1 MRIGSRATMAALPLA
16 LSLFVLPGASARLSA
31 SDEIRLQLA
40 DLLFAEARFA
50 ESVDAYRA
58 VSASVSVPMRVRALS
73 GMVRSLL
80 RIAEFEPALRTATEL
95 RKVRPEDPAVLS
107 LYGDAVWSMGLF
119 QEAEDAY
126 VAAVARNPE
135 TARARHGMAR
145 SLAGRGRLE
154 EATDEALAALRLNPT
169 EAEFHFTLSWIY
181 ERRRRFDEAAQS
193 MTRYVNL
200 LPDVEISDRAAW
212 ARAQVRFLRS
222 FEGKRPFEIEKPDE
236 LHVVPFRL
244 ERDKVIVAGRVNG
257 GRAIDFVVDTGAE
270 QTVLSLPVARQSG
283 VVPVTYLRSA
293 GVGQMGI
300 RGLQAGRMDSLQI
313 GTLKVRNVTCL
324 IKNPPLVG
332 LPTRETES
340 FSPLALGLSMIID
353 YKQRQILIGKH
364 LPDEAFDTELPLRMN
379 RLATVSGTLNGE
391 RPASFV
397 VDTGGEVI
405 SISQSMAGGL
415 EWDPDQRRIPL
426 KVYGSSGWD
435 PDAFLLPGVSLQFQQ
450 IRFSNI
456 PVVVLNLR
464 TPSVLL
470 GFQLGGIVGHK
481 FLSKYRVAID
491 LERSV
496 VRLKSL

>member
-1 MRIGSRATMAALPLA
+1 MRFGSRATLTALPLVV
-16 LSLFVLPGASARLSA
+16 SLLVLPGASTRLSA

-40 DLLFAEARFA
+40 DLLFAEARYA
-50 ESVDAYRA
+50 ESVDAYR
-58 VSASVSVPMRVRALS
+58 SASASSSVPMRVRALS

-80 RIAEFEPALRTATEL
+80 RIAEFEPALRTASEL
-95 RKVRPEDPAVLS
+95 RKLRPEDPHVLS
-107 LYGDAVWSMGLF
+107 LYGDAVWSTGLF

-126 VAAVARNPE
+126 RAAVARGPE

-145 SLAGRGRLE
+145 SLLGRGRLE
-154 EATDEALAALRLNPT
+154 EATDEALAALGLAPE
-169 EAEFHFTLSWIY
+169 EAEYHFTLSTIY
-181 ERRRRFDEAAQS
+181 ERRRRFDDAAQA
-193 MTRYVNL
+193 MADYVSL
-200 LPDVEISDRAAW
+200 LPEVEVSDRAAW

-222 FEGKRPFEIEKPDE
+222 FEGKRPFEIEKPNE

-244 ERDKVIVAGRVNG
+244 ERDKVIVAGRING
-257 GRAIDFVVDTGAE
+257 GRTIDFIVDTGAE

-293 GVGQMGI
+293 GVGEVGV

-313 GTLKVRNVTCL
+313 GTLKVKNVTCL
-324 IKNPPLVG
+324 IKNPPLAG
-332 LPTRETES
+332 LPTRESEG

-353 YKQRQILIGKH
+353 YEKRQIIIGKH
-364 LPDEAFDTELPLRMN
+364 LPDEAFDTELPLRMH
-379 RLATVSGTLNGE
+379 RLAMVSGTLNGE
-391 RPASFV
+391 RPVSFV

-405 SISQSMAGGL
+405 SISQSSAGGL

-435 PDAFLLPGVSLQFQQ
+435 PDAFLLPGVNLQFQQ

-470 GFQLGGIVGHK
+470 GFQVGGIVGHK

-496 VRLKSL
+496 VRLKTL

>member
-1 MRIGSRATMAALPLA
+1 MRIGSRATMAALPLVV
-16 LSLFVLPGASARLSA
+16 SLFVLPGASARLSA

-73 GMVRSLL
+73 GMVRSML

-95 RKVRPEDPAVLS
+95 RKVRPEDPEVLS

-126 VAAVARNPE
+126 LAAVARNPE

-154 EATDEALAALRLNPT
+154 EATDEALAALRLDPT
-169 EAEFHFTLSWIY
+169 EAEFHFTLSWIH

-193 MTRYVNL
+193 MTNYVNL
-200 LPDVEISDRAAW
+200 LPEVEVSDRAAW

-257 GRAIDFVVDTGAE
+257 GGTIDFVVDTGAE

-293 GVGQMGI
+293 GVGQIGV
-300 RGLQAGRMDSLQI
+300 RGLQAGRMDTLQI

-324 IKNPPLVG
+324 IKNPPLTG

-353 YKQRQILIGKH
+353 YNQRQIIIGRH
-364 LPDEAFDTELPLRMN
+364 LPDEAFDAELPLRMH
-379 RLATVSGTLNGE
+379 RLAMVSGTLNGE

-405 SISQSMAGGL
+405 SISQATAGGL

-435 PDAFLLPGVSLQFQQ
+435 PDAFLLPGVNLQFQQ

>member
-1 MRIGSRATMAALPLA
+1 
-16 LSLFVLPGASARLSA
+16 
-31 SDEIRLQLA
+31 
-40 DLLFAEARFA
+40 
-50 ESVDAYRA
+50 
-58 VSASVSVPMRVRALS
+58 
-73 GMVRSLL
+73 
-80 RIAEFEPALRTATEL
+80 
-95 RKVRPEDPAVLS
+95 
-107 LYGDAVWSMGLF
+107 
-119 QEAEDAY
+119 
-126 VAAVARNPE
+126 
-135 TARARHGMAR
+135 
-145 SLAGRGRLE
+145 
-154 EATDEALAALRLNPT
+154 
-169 EAEFHFTLSWIY
+169 
-181 ERRRRFDEAAQS
+181 
-193 MTRYVNL
+193 
-200 LPDVEISDRAAW
+200 
-212 ARAQVRFLRS
+212 
-222 FEGKRPFEIEKPDE
+222 
-236 LHVVPFRL
+236 
-244 ERDKVIVAGRVNG
+244 
-257 GRAIDFVVDTGAE
+257 VDTGAE

-353 YKQRQILIGKH
+353 YKQRQVLIGKH

-496 VRLKSL
+496 VRLKTL